1 MTEARLL
8 GRRTGYAGRVLRV
21 TVDRVELPGGATAD
35 LEILR
40 HPGAA
45 VVVPLTDQ
53 GQVLLVRQYRHAVG
67 GWLLEA
73 PAGKLDPGEG
83 AESCARRELEEET
96 GWRAGELLAL
106 GSIWS
111 SPGFTDERLH
121 LFLARDLKPGR
132 QRLEDDEVLTIEP
145 LALAE
150 AVAMARDGRIADSK
164 SVCALLRAAAHLGS

>member
-53 GQVLLVRQYRHAVG
+53 GQVLLVRQYRHAAG
-67 GWLLEA
+67 GWLLEV
-73 PAGKLDPGEG
+73 PAGKLDPGEAPKAAPG
-83 AESCARRELEEET
+83 ASSRRRPAGGRASCWPWARSGARPASPTSGCTSFWRET
-96 GWRAGELLAL
+96 
-106 GSIWS
+106 S
-111 SPGFTDERLH
+111 SP
-121 LFLARDLKPGR
+121 
-132 QRLEDDEVLTIEP
+132 
-145 LALAE
+145 
-150 AVAMARDGRIADSK
+150 
-164 SVCALLRAAAHLGS
+164 AASAWKTTRS